1 MALSLHF
8 ENCKQNDVWPE
19 KLIEE
24 LSHLPETLKE
34 KKMESLESIE
44 IYYAPTMSN
53 EWTTIPQVYINAIVN
68 FDKFFLSILELKI
81 SSLTIGFGCLANMI
95 EVQSN
100 ALNYSVI
107 NYHIKVCNIF
117 NFWQIK

>member
-1 MALSLHF
+1 MALSLHL

-24 LSHLPETLKE
+24 LSHLSETLKE
-34 KKMESLESIE
+34 KKMENLDSIE

-68 FDKFFLSILELKI
+68 FDKFFPVFWNSRYLVLLLSLVVL
-81 SSLTIGFGCLANMI
+81 
-95 EVQSN
+95 
-100 ALNYSVI
+100 
-107 NYHIKVCNIF
+107 
-117 NFWQIK
+117 QI

>member
-1 MALSLHF
+1 MALSLHL

-34 KKMESLESIE
+34 KKMENLDSIE

-81 SSLTIGFGCLANMI
+81 SSLTVGFGCLANMI
-95 EVQSN
+95 EIRTT
-100 ALNYSVI
+100 ALEYSVI
-107 NYHIKVCNIF
+107 NYHIKVC
-117 NFWQIK
+117 IK

>member
-1 MALSLHF
+1 M
-8 ENCKQNDVWPE
+8 WPE

-24 LSHLPETLKE
+24 LSHLSETLKE
-34 KKMESLESIE
+34 KKMENLDSIE

-68 FDKFFLSILELKI
+68 FDKFFPSILELKI
-81 SSLTIGFGCLANMI
+81 SSLTIKFGCLANMI
-95 EVQSN
+95 EIRSN

-117 NFWQIK
+117 NFSQIK